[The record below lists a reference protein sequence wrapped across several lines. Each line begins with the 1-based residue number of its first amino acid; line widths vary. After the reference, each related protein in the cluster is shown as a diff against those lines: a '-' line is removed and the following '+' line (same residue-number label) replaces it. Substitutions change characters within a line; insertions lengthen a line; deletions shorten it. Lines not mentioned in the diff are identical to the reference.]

1 MLVAERETADYF
13 EAVADG
19 RDPKL
24 AANWV
29 ISELFGRLNRAEE
42 DSELF
47 AAAGDLKAGA
57 SVLGLLEQEPEDWFK
72 GADTGEGLR
81 ADDIEALIDRRKQAR
96 ADKDFAEADRIRD
109 ELTAAGII
117 LEDGPKGTS
126 WKRG

>member
-1 MLVAERETADYF
+1 M
-13 EAVADG
+13 
-19 RDPKL
+19 
-24 AANWV
+24 
-29 ISELFGRLNRAEE
+29 
-42 DSELF
+42 
-47 AAAGDLKAGA
+47 
-57 SVLGLLEQEPEDWFK
+57 LGLLEQEPEDWFK
-72 GADTGEGLR
+72 GADTGEGLS